1 MPCLYNKLLCNAC
14 DLLILTAI
22 AVLFLKYWG
31 VHADMSNCNWIEQML
46 TSYYIH
52 STPSILLSIQVP
64 ASPSLSYHVP
74 LSYFTHSYSMTR
86 WEWWSLNLINP
97 CSCWPSVGVGLPSL
111 VSRCCLRSLDTLTGT
126 GRLTLMSLCHRSS
139 LLRLLK
145 VWISTSYI
153 PSLSSSFFLYC
164 LILFT
169 AHFLYVHPLRS
180 SALFSCT
187 ADSLRRPSWSK
198 CPVV

>member
-1 MPCLYNKLLCNAC
+1 MLTWMTVIQLNRCWRHSTSIAPHPSSCLYKC
-14 DLLILTAI
+14 
-22 AVLFLKYWG
+22 LFP
-31 VHADMSNCNWIEQML
+31 H
-46 TSYYIH
+46 
-52 STPSILLSIQVP
+52 
-64 ASPSLSYHVP
+64 PSLTMFP
-74 LSYFTHSYSMTR
+74 CPTFTHSYSMTR

-111 VSRCCLRSLDTLTGT
+111 VSHCCLRSLDTLTGT
-126 GRLTLMSLCHRSS
+126 GRLTLMSLRHRGS
-139 LLRLLK
+139 LLRLSK

-169 AHFLYVHPLRS
+169 AHFLYVHPLTS

-187 ADSLRRPSWSK
+187 ADSWRRPSWSK